1 MLTNQKASVCFPHQS
16 SSKASVCFPHQS
28 SSKASVCF
36 PHQNSSNQGRPTVSL
51 VLEDLAE
58 SLKS

>member
-28 SSKASVCF
+28 SS
-36 PHQNSSNQGRPTVSL
+36 NQVRPTVSL
-51 VLEDLAE
+51 VLEDLAK